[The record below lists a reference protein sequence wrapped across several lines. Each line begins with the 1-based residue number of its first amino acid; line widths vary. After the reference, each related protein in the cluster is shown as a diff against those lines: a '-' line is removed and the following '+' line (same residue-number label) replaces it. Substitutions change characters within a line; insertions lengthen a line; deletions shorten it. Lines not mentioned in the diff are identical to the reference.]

1 MAAGEYDLNVFI
13 NCPFDAE
20 YAPIFEAI
28 VFSVHYAGF
37 RPKCAREKLDS
48 SQIRVQKIAD
58 LIAASRYSIHD
69 LSRTQLDSSSHL
81 PRFNMPFEL
90 GMDVGCK
97 TFNERHSGKS
107 FLIFE
112 SKKYDFQKYISDIAG
127 QDVQYHGD
135 DPKQAVKQVRNW
147 LRSESGDPTIP
158 GGTAIFESYERFR
171 ISLPEICSTL
181 RLDVSELTFVDFSQI
196 TASWLDKQRGAG

>member
-1 MAAGEYDLNVFI
+1 MTAADYDRNVFI

-37 RPKCAREKLDS
+37 RAKCAREKLDS
-48 SQIRVQKIAD
+48 SQVRVQKISA

-97 TFNERHSGKS
+97 TYSERHAGKS

-112 SKKYDFQKYISDIAG
+112 SKKYDFQKYISDISG

-147 LRSESGDPTIP
+147 LQAESSDPKIP
-158 GGTAIFESYERFR
+158 GGTAIFETYERFR
-171 ISLPEICSTL
+171 SDLPKICTKF
-181 RLDVSELTFVDFSQI
+181 RLELSELTFVDFSQI
-196 TASWLDKQRGAG
+196 TATWLEEELDRR

>member
-97 TFNERHSGKS
+97 IFNERHSGKS

-171 ISLPEICSTL
+171 ISLPEICATL
-181 RLDVSELTFVDFSQI
+181 RLEVSELTFVDFSQI
-196 TASWLDKQRGAG
+196 TASWLDKQRAAG